1 MGTLRLTRDQTTF
14 FFDPRSEPIAVIGAD
29 EPVLVETQDAHGG
42 TITDESVVYTDLD
55 EVMAVLGGAN
65 PVTGPIALESLR
77 AGDCLRV
84 RIHAIEGAPER
95 GFGYMNTT
103 PTLHPDLA
111 PKTTICIRDGDTVLL
126 PTRSGSV
133 AVPYRPM
140 IGTLGVAP
148 ADGRVQSFGQRPD
161 ILGNVDLPELTAG
174 AEVVLRANVDGG
186 LLALGD
192 AHLAQG
198 DAEIH
203 RSSVETQADVTLSVA
218 SADPAGAGFVDLPQI
233 NSAER
238 LGSVAPGPGHLEDL
252 VRAAY
257 DDLAQRLHRF
267 HGFTLG
273 EAYRLLGAAG
283 VVRIGQ
289 VVPPV
294 FSALAM
300 IDRRYVEDVG

>member
-1 MGTLRLTRDQTTF
+1 M
-14 FFDPRSEPIAVIGAD
+14 A
-29 EPVLVETQDAHGG
+29 
-42 TITDESVVYTDLD
+42 ESK
-55 EVMAVLGGAN
+55 
-65 PVTGPIALESLR
+65 R
-77 AGDCLRV
+77 
-84 RIHAIEGAPER
+84 AIEAILLVSAEPTPPQLLAQLLELSVEAVEEQCR
-95 GFGYMNTT
+95 ELAMAYDLANHGFQLVKVAGGWRYQT
-103 PTLHPDLA
+103 HPDLA

-126 PTRSGSV
+126 PTRKGSV

-148 ADGRVQSFGQRPD
+148 ADGRVESFSQRPD

-186 LLALGD
+186 LLSLGD
-192 AHLAQG
+192 AHLTQG

-203 RSSVETQADVTLSVA
+203 RSSVETQADVTLSVGTA
-218 SADPAGAGFVDLPQI
+218 SADDAGFVELPQI
-233 NSAER
+233 NSEQR

-257 DDLAQRLHRF
+257 DDLAQRLHRYHDF
-267 HGFTLG
+267 ALG

-300 IDRRYVEDVG
+300 IDRRHVGEVG